1 MKSCVSS
8 EQVSKIYHRLYE
20 IGKSI
25 NETASTEELYNMA
38 CEFAT
43 NELNY
48 EKALIFEHDDS
59 NGWFKIV
66 KSKGYNTPVEQK
78 ILRIINLL
86 LSGEVIEYLR
96 INGEPIIHTEKS
108 PKKQVQSLVK
118 SLFLT
123 EAYFEL
129 FGGDSDIPY
138 GLIVVGNGM
147 NDASNFSTLLEDSIL
162 MLALGNF
169 TVQLSNTINN
179 IVFYKAW
186 QSEKENLEKNI
197 IKRTQQIEAQKIEL
211 ETHRNHLQKIFHN
224 RGSGIIIVDKNKVI
238 LEVNPKVC
246 EMWGYLEE
254 EILGQHIGILQITDQ
269 SAAEFREITFE
280 KVLEQ
285 TCIEVDCQMEKKSGL
300 RFWVQFSREVL
311 NTQGDILWV
320 INDVT
325 ELKESQEEIK
335 KIHRETQDSIQYASL
350 IQQAIIPEERN
361 FVEYFSDFL
370 TLWKPKDIVGG
381 DIYLLE
387 ELRNKDECLLM
398 VIDCTGHGVPGAF
411 VTMLVKA
418 IERQVKGIISA
429 DSTLEVSPAWILSYF
444 NVTMKKL
451 LKQEIGNTVSNV
463 GFDGGVI
470 YFNKKTN
477 ILKFAGA
484 GTPLFYV
491 EDNELKTIKG
501 DRHSV
506 GYKRSKMDFQ
516 FREHMIEVKDGMK
529 FYLTTDGYFDQ
540 NGGYEGLPMGKKKF
554 KEILKRNCHE
564 SFVTQKI
571 KFINELKNHQKSHIR
586 NDDITLIAF
595 EI

>member
-1 MKSCVSS
+1 MRSLVSS

-25 NETASTEELYNMA
+25 NETVSIEELYGIA

-66 KSKGYNTPVEQK
+66 KSKGYKTPIEK
-78 ILRIINLL
+78 RILGIINLL

-96 INGEPIIHTEKS
+96 IHGEPIIHTETNPKS
-108 PKKQVQSLVK
+108 QVQSLVK

-129 FGGDSDIPY
+129 FGGDKDIPH
-138 GLIVVGNGM
+138 GLIVVGNGV
-147 NDASNFSTLLEDSIL
+147 NDTSGFSMLLEDSLL

-179 IVFYKAW
+179 TVFYKAW
-186 QSEKENLEKNI
+186 QSEKKNLEKNI
-197 IKRTQQIEAQKIEL
+197 IKRTRQIETQKIEL

-224 RGSGIIIVDKNKVI
+224 RGSGIIIVDKHKVI

-254 EILGQHIGILQITDQ
+254 EILGQHISILQIRDKE
-269 SAAEFREITFE
+269 AEAFREITFE
-280 KVLEQ
+280 QVLAQ

-300 RFWVQFSREVL
+300 RFWVQFSGEVL
-311 NTQGDILWV
+311 NKQGDILWV
-320 INDVT
+320 INDIT
-325 ELKESQEEIK
+325 ALKESQEEIR
-335 KIHRETQDSIQYASL
+335 KIHSETQDSIQYASL
-350 IQQAIIPEERN
+350 IQQAIIPDN
-361 FVEYFSDFL
+361 KDFLEYFSDFL
-370 TLWKPKDIVGG
+370 SIWYPKDIVGG

-387 ELRNKDECLLM
+387 KLRSKDECLLM
-398 VIDCTGHGVPGAF
+398 LIDCTGHGVPGAF

-418 IERQVKGIISA
+418 IERQVKGIIAA
-429 DSTLEVSPAWILSYF
+429 DPTLEVSPAWILSYF
-444 NVTMKKL
+444 NITMKKL
-451 LKQEIGNTVSNV
+451 LKQEADNSASNV
-463 GFDGGVI
+463 GFDGAVI

-477 ILKFAGA
+477 IVKFAGA
-484 GTPLFYV
+484 GIPLFYV
-491 EDNELKTIKG
+491 EENELKTIKG
-501 DRHSV
+501 NRHSV
-506 GYKRSKMDFQ
+506 GYKRSKVDFE
-516 FREHMIEVKDGMK
+516 FSEHCINVKKGMR
-529 FYLTTDGYFDQ
+529 FYLSTDGYLDQ
-540 NGGYEGLPMGKKKF
+540 NGGDKGLPMGKKKF
-554 KEILKRNCHE
+554 KEILTHNCQYP
-564 SFVTQKI
+564 FLTQRI
-571 KFINELKNHQKSHIR
+571 QFINELKRHQQSYVR
-586 NDDITLIAF
+586 NDDISVLAF